1 MKPELIHVSA
11 ADARSRIRKE
21 LGFLTH
27 DQVGGVVTPELCA
40 AALRSALW
48 SFWASEQRPIYI
60 TRLLGAA
67 TRMLL
72 PWQSDDDDEASE
84 QSIPNQ
90 LRAALQ
96 ELDVLGDL
104 AALPNGR
111 WAPAPMR
118 VVRLPATGKY
128 LLLSGAPT
136 EVLPPAVKAVLT
148 YNGVARL
155 MHNHRAISGLNAP
168 ELPIQE
174 WLRLPAESLADWTR
188 NVLNAVHFE
197 PPGDLQVEVYAPQLA
212 APRDDHYF
220 RWRQL
225 THRMADGRYLARTRL
240 QRGST
245 MYYIA
250 QVSSGR
256 LEAVGTPNFGDGDV
270 RRFMYGLDLLADR
283 PVRVSAKRNRNHWS
297 FTLRSELPRAEYRQ
311 FMTIGT
317 ERLPTDGKYYPRWWD
332 VPSAYV
338 PEAERA
344 LRNLGIEV
352 EKR

>member
-1 MKPELIHVSA
+1 VKPELIHVSS

-21 LGFLTH
+21 LGFPTH
-27 DQVGGVVTPELCA
+27 DQVGSVVTPELCA

-72 PWQSDDDDEASE
+72 PWQSDDEALE
-84 QSIPNQ
+84 QSIPDQ

-111 WAPAPMR
+111 WAPAPTR

-128 LLLSGAPT
+128 LLLSGVPT
-136 EVLPPAVKAVLT
+136 EVLPPAVKAALA

-155 MHNHRAISGLNAP
+155 MNDYRAISGLHAP

-174 WLRLPAESLADWTR
+174 WLRLPDESLADWTC

-197 PPGDLQVEVYAPQLA
+197 PPGELQVEVYAPQLA
-212 APRDDHYF
+212 SPRDDHYF

-225 THRMADGRYLARTRL
+225 THRMADGRYLARARL
-240 QRGST
+240 RRGSM

-250 QVSSGR
+250 QVSSGS
-256 LEAVGTPNFGDGDV
+256 LVAVGTPNFGDGDV
-270 RRFMYGLDLLADR
+270 RRFMYGLDLLAHR
-283 PVRVSAKRNRNHWS
+283 PVRVSAKRNRKQWS

-332 VPSAYV
+332 VPSAHV
-338 PEAERA
+338 PEAERV

-352 EKR
+352 EIR